1 MLRSPSVFE
10 LVANMDKEVLTER
23 EQQVFDF
30 IKNSEFVPPNRAKS
44 EVIYFFRGLGV
55 DPYYFQSTSNEQ
67 IAEHILALYSAK
79 LLSATSQQGTLS
91 LRLFQEKEDSALY
104 IVPSLSG
111 QPNSPSVKVEHRIE
125 SEYLLEGY
133 VNREINKKTGDWEE
147 KLPYEISKDG
157 YRVQVYRT
165 SGEISPSS
173 ETKLRLYFVQK
184 ANFSHPPPPP
194 PPHFDEESD
203 WSKETSLSLIS
214 DQTFFNVSTDNTK
227 RLTEEILKEAVHSLG
242 SITRVVK
249 DHPEGEPQEEV
260 RLIVAYRSQST
271 HSFFSGMTSLYHSH
285 GLHSTKKY
293 FEPMS
298 NGMRVLTFFLRE
310 SPHHPIQDNASLM
323 ERARRVEEESSYIY
337 VLPRTS
343 LSDLFYPGGLTA
355 PELAYAYAIWK
366 FAHQFLNSFNDEEV
380 LTLNTS
386 LSTQENA
393 HLKGVFSKM
402 RQSIKRD
409 VMTEDRVK
417 DVVYDYLDIIKL
429 LFVNFDKSF
438 NPKGEKVRYNKE
450 DDDHLISII
459 KKSATS
465 DLDFRILNSFRIFN
479 RALLKTNFYKSTKVA
494 LSFKLDPT
502 LFLSKL
508 DYPVTPFAL
517 FFVVGAEFRGFHCRF
532 VEIARGGI
540 RIIRSANTSSFAINV
555 STLFD
560 ENYNLAFTQQ
570 KKNKDIPEGGS
581 KGTILLSLDHQDK
594 SFVAFKKYIDAL
606 LDLLLVPSP
615 DVIDYYGKDEILF
628 MGPDEGTAEYMNW
641 ASTHARKRGYSFW
654 KSFTTGKSRSLGGI
668 PHDLYGMTTRSIH
681 QFVLGILRKLDLK
694 EEDIKKFQTG
704 GPDGDLGSNEIKISH
719 DKTIAVVDGSGVLY
733 DPNGIDRTE
742 LVRLANLRQMT
753 NHFDKSKL
761 GVGGFFVDINDIDVT
776 LPNGEYIEKGLI
788 FRNNFHLEGALLNM
802 VDLFVPC
809 GGRPAAVNISNV
821 SLLFDSDTKKPR
833 FKYIVEGANLFFT
846 QEARLQLESWGVIL
860 FKDASANKGGVTSSS
875 LEVLAALAL
884 SDDEFKTHMQVT
896 DDANPPPFYTQY
908 VLEVQRII
916 EEHARDEFEC
926 LWHESLPSS
935 SSPPTPR
942 CELTDILS
950 EKINTLNDQISKSK
964 LWDND
969 SLKKQVIT
977 LAIPRNLVELLGI
990 ETIMKRV
997 PETYLKAIFGAYL
1010 ASRFVYTRGLHAGE
1024 FGFFEFMTEFLN

>member
-1 MLRSPSVFE
+1 MLRSPSVFQ
-10 LVANMDKEVLTER
+10 LIVNMDNEVLTER
-23 EQQVFDF
+23 EEKVNEL
-30 IKNSEFVPPNRAKS
+30 IKHSEFIPPNRAKS
-44 EVIYFFRGLGV
+44 EVVYFFRSLGV
-55 DPYYFQSTSNEQ
+55 DQYYFQSSTDEQ

-91 LRLFQEKEDSALY
+91 LRLFQEKEESALY

-111 QPNSPSVKVEHRIE
+111 LANSPSVKVEHRIE

-133 VNREINKKTGDWEE
+133 LNREINKKSGDWESQ
-147 KLPYEISKDG
+147 LPYEISKDG

-165 SGEISPSS
+165 SGYISPSS

-184 ANFSHPPPPP
+184 ANFANPPPPP
-194 PPHFDEESD
+194 PPHFDDESD
-203 WSKETSLSLIS
+203 WSKETSLSLIA
-214 DQTFFNVSTDNTK
+214 DQTFLNVSTDNTK
-227 RLTEEILKEAVHSLG
+227 RLTEEVLKEAVHSLG

-249 DHPEGEPQEEV
+249 DNNNNINEEPQEEV

-271 HSFFSGMTSLYHSH
+271 HSFFSGMTSLYHAH
-285 GLHSTKKY
+285 GLHSSKKY

-310 SPHHPIQDNASLM
+310 SPHHPIQDNASLL
-323 ERARRVEEESSYIY
+323 ERARRVEEESSFIY

-343 LSDLFYPGGLTA
+343 LSDLFYPAGGLSA
-355 PELAYAYAIWK
+355 PQLAYAYVIWK

-380 LTLNTS
+380 LTLNNS
-386 LSTQENA
+386 LSTSENA
-393 HLKGVFSKM
+393 TLKGVFSKM

-429 LFVNFDKSF
+429 LFDNFDKSF
-438 NPKGEKVRYNKE
+438 NPKGNDQVRYNKE
-450 DDDHLISII
+450 DDDHLISLI

-479 RALLKTNFYKSTKVA
+479 RSVLKTNFYKSTKVA

-502 LFLSKL
+502 LFLSKI
-508 DYPVTPFAL
+508 DYPVTPYAL
-517 FFVVGAEFRGFHCRF
+517 FFVVGAEFRGFHLRF

-555 STLFD
+555 STLFE
-560 ENYNLAFTQQ
+560 ENYNLAYTQQ

-615 DVIDYYGKDEILF
+615 DIIDYYGKDEILF
-628 MGPDEGTAEYMNW
+628 MGPDEGTADYMNW

-681 QFVLGILRKLDLK
+681 QFVVGILRKLELK

-733 DPNGIDRTE
+733 DPNGIDRSE
-742 LVRLANLRQMT
+742 LLRLANLRLMS
-753 NHFDKSKL
+753 NHFDK
-761 GVGGFFVDINDIDVT
+761 V
-776 LPNGEYIEKGLI
+776 
-788 FRNNFHLEGALLNM
+788 
-802 VDLFVPC
+802 LFLFPF
-809 GGRPAAVNISNV
+809 
-821 SLLFDSDTKKPR
+821 LLF
-833 FKYIVEGANLFFT
+833 
-846 QEARLQLESWGVIL
+846 IL
-860 FKDASANKGGVTSSS
+860 FIFIIFYFIFIIIIHLLSITIININNK
-875 LEVLAALAL
+875 
-884 SDDEFKTHMQVT
+884 
-896 DDANPPPFYTQY
+896 
-908 VLEVQRII
+908 
-916 EEHARDEFEC
+916 
-926 LWHESLPSS
+926 
-935 SSPPTPR
+935 
-942 CELTDILS
+942 
-950 EKINTLNDQISKSK
+950 
-964 LWDND
+964 
-969 SLKKQVIT
+969 
-977 LAIPRNLVELLGI
+977 
-990 ETIMKRV
+990 
-997 PETYLKAIFGAYL
+997 
-1010 ASRFVYTRGLHAGE
+1010 
-1024 FGFFEFMTEFLN
+1024 

>member
-1 MLRSPSVFE
+1 MVNTDNEILS
-10 LVANMDKEVLTER
+10 DR
-23 EQQVFDF
+23 EQQVYEI
-30 IKNSEFVPPNRAKS
+30 IKNSEFIPPARAKS
-44 EVIYFFRGLGV
+44 EVMYFFRNLGV
-55 DPYYFQSTSNEQ
+55 DPYYFQSSTDDQ

-91 LRLFQEKEDSALY
+91 LRLYQEKEESALY

-133 VNREINKKTGDWEE
+133 VNRDINKKTGDWDS

-165 SGEISPSS
+165 SGFISPTS

-184 ANFSHPPPPP
+184 AQFSHPPPPP
-194 PPHFDEESD
+194 PPHLDDESD
-203 WSKETSLSLIS
+203 WSKQTSLSLIA
-214 DQTFFNVSTDNTK
+214 DQSFLNISTENTK

-242 SITRVVK
+242 SVTKVIPDSQVAN
-249 DHPEGEPQEEV
+249 EV

-271 HSFFSGMTSLYHSH
+271 HSFFSGMTALYHSH

-310 SPHHPIQDNASLM
+310 SPHHPIQDNATLL
-323 ERARRVEEESSYIY
+323 ERAQRVEEESSFIY

-355 PELAYAYAIWK
+355 PELAYTYALWK

-380 LTLNTS
+380 LTFNSS
-386 LSTQENA
+386 LSSSENA
-393 HLKGVFSKM
+393 KLKGVFSKM

-429 LFVNFDKSF
+429 LYVNFDKSF
-438 NPKGEKVRYNKE
+438 NPKREGDRQSREH
-450 DDDHLISII
+450 DDEHLISLI

-479 RALLKTNFYKSTKVA
+479 RAVLKTNFYKSTKVA
-494 LSFKLDPT
+494 LSFKLDPS
-502 LFLSKL
+502 LFLSKI

-517 FFVVGAEFRGFHCRF
+517 FFVVGAEFRGFHLRF

-540 RIIRSANTSSFAINV
+540 RIIRSSNTSAFAINV
-555 STLFD
+555 STLFE

-615 DVIDYYGKDEILF
+615 DVVDYYSKDEILF
-628 MGPDEGTAEYMNW
+628 LGPDEGTAEYMNW
-641 ASTHARKRGYSFW
+641 ASNHARKRGYAFW
-654 KSFTTGKSRSLGGI
+654 KSFTTGKSRTMGGI

-681 QFVLGILRKLDLK
+681 QFVLGILRKLNLD
-694 EEDIKKFQTG
+694 ESDIKKFQTG
-704 GPDGDLGSNEIKISH
+704 GPDGDLGSNEIKISK

-733 DPNGIDRTE
+733 DPNGIDRAE
-742 LVRLANLRQMT
+742 LSRLAHLRQMT
-753 NHFDKSKL
+753 NFFDKSKL

-776 LPNGEYIEKGLI
+776 LPNGQFIEKGLI
-788 FRNNFHLEGALLNM
+788 FRNNFHLESSLLNM

-821 SLLFDSDTKKPR
+821 HLLYDSDTKKPR

-884 SDDEFKTHMQVT
+884 SDDEFQSHMQVL
-896 DDANPPPFYTQY
+896 DDANPPSFYTEY

-916 EEHARDEFEC
+916 EEHAKDEFEC
-926 LWHESLPSS
+926 LWNESLSS
-935 SSPPTPR
+935 NPNNGIPR

-950 EKINTLNDQISKSK
+950 EKINTLNDQICKSK

-969 SLKKQVIT
+969 SLKKRVIT
-977 LAIPRNLVELLGI
+977 LAIPRNLVDFLGI
-990 ETIMKRV
+990 DTIMKRV
-997 PETYLKAIFGAYL
+997 PEAYLKAIFGSYL

-1024 FGFFEFMTEFLN
+1024 FGFFEFMTEFA